1 MEILSCGSENLRSL
15 GEAPRDQTIWAIR
28 IISTYVT
35 FYKAT
40 ITAMYWMELAN
51 GLPKEE
57 SVKVQ
62 RWPAENGLTTGFD
75 LAEPD
80 GRRTVLTELVKIRE
94 SLLQEKDKEEDEGE
108 DEQLS

>member
-1 MEILSCGSENLRSL
+1 MEILSCGSENIRSL
-15 GEAPRDQTIWAIR
+15 GEARPRDQTIWAVR
-28 IISTYVT
+28 VISTYVT

-62 RWPAENGLTTGFD
+62 RWPAENGLMTGFD

-80 GRRTVLTELVKIRE
+80 GRRTVLTALAKIRK
-94 SLLQEKDKEEDEGE
+94 SLLQEEDKGE